1 MKDNETNWKKIWR
14 KQLVKEEKT
23 LKNALTTNT
32 KIQFQRDREDITYMN
47 KEEKLLHFKNMI
59 ADKKK
64 KKNSIEDSKNK
75 AEEISPQRK
84 TRDRRKKY

>member
-64 KKNSIEDSKNK
+64 KK
-75 AEEISPQRK
+75 K
-84 TRDRRKKY
+84 TK